1 MKRAIGDLAS
11 LRDERLFRGISE
23 GIPLI
28 VENAVS
34 LDETARRLHRDK
46 EFRVS
51 EIIRGFAE
59 EEAAKVLILI
69 DLVRCPRDQ
78 QKRREVARRFYGHVA
93 KRIYAMTCSLPNIRS
108 FGELCD
114 LVDQELRPYY
124 LDGPNW
130 VDWVVPNSI
139 LAEREQSLYVDYVR
153 DITDEAGDCY
163 WNTPYS
169 PASARLQYE
178 TPECVKL
185 SKALSEAGANSPK
198 GLAVIADTWR
208 GFKPDS
214 ETDRKRLWNLI
225 ALTLDQLSIAGQAV
239 GDDSIASNLII
250 ESWSFP
256 LWSLTITEPRASPE
270 ELNDLREQRTRTIE
284 WIQST
289 EAKRDPPPAISRSTV
304 EALGNAYAA
313 WRREVDSAT
322 SSSPG
327 RKKGG
332 IRFRS
337 SEEIKRD
344 FELPS
349 YARAEGMFR
358 KLDIEERAALLA
370 LGWFARERV
379 ADWPR
384 IYERARQQVSTVS
397 HAYQIGYGA
406 YWLAGLDRWK
416 KKPRP
421 FTPGQ
426 RAYT

>member
-11 LRDERLFRGISE
+11 LRDEHLFRGISE

-34 LDETARRLHRDK
+34 LDETAGRLHRDK

-78 QKRREVARRFYGHVA
+78 RKRREIARRFYGHVA
-93 KRIYAMTCSLPNIRS
+93 KRIYAMTCSFPNIRS
-108 FGELCD
+108 FEEFREF
-114 LVDQELRPYY
+114 VDEELRPYY
-124 LDGPNW
+124 LDGPNS
-130 VDWVVPNSI
+130 VDWVFPNSI
-139 LAEREQSLYVDYVR
+139 LAEREQNLYVDYVR

-163 WNTPYS
+163 WNTPNS
-169 PASARLQYE
+169 PASAHVQYE

-198 GLAVIADTWR
+198 GLAIIADIWR

-214 ETDRKRLWNLI
+214 ATDRKPLWDLI
-225 ALTLDQLSIAGQAV
+225 ALTLDQLAEARHTV
-239 GDDSIASNLII
+239 GDDTRASNLII
-250 ESWSFP
+250 KTWSFP
-256 LWSLTITEPRASPE
+256 LWSLTITEPRGSPE
-270 ELNDLREQRTRTIE
+270 ELNELREQRTRTIE

-289 EAKRDPPPAISRSTV
+289 EAKRDPPPAISRSKV
-304 EALGNAYAA
+304 EALGTAYAV
-313 WRREVDSAT
+313 WQREVDSAT
-322 SSSPG
+322 ASSSGPTM
-327 RKKGG
+327 GG
-332 IRFRS
+332 VPLRT
-337 SEEIKRD
+337 SEDIERD

-349 YARAEGMFR
+349 YARVEGMFL
-358 KLDIEERAALLA
+358 KLNMEERAALLA
-370 LGWFARERV
+370 LGWFARDQV
-379 ADWPR
+379 ANWPR
-384 IYERARQQVSTVS
+384 TYERARQRVRAISDS
-397 HAYQIGYGA
+397 YQIGNGA
-406 YWLAGLDRWK
+406 YWLAGWNRWK

-426 RAYT
+426 RAYI

>member
-1 MKRAIGDLAS
+1 MRRAIGDLAS
-11 LRDERLFRGISE
+11 LRDEHLFREISE

-34 LDETARRLHRDK
+34 LDETARRLHQDK

-51 EIIRGFAE
+51 EIVRGYAE

-78 QKRREVARRFYGHVA
+78 LKRREIARRFYGHVA
-93 KRIYAMTCSLPNIRS
+93 KRIYAMTCCFPNIRS
-108 FGELCD
+108 FKELCE
-114 LVDQELRPYY
+114 LVEQELRPYY
-124 LDGPNW
+124 LDGPNS
-130 VDWVVPNSI
+130 VDWVFPNSI

-169 PASARLQYE
+169 PPSSPLQYE

-185 SKALSEAGANSPK
+185 SKALSETGANSPK
-198 GLAVIADTWR
+198 CLAIMARIWR

-214 ETDRKRLWNLI
+214 ETDRKRLWDLI
-225 ALTLDQLSIAGQAV
+225 VLTLDQLTKAGQAV
-239 GDDSIASNLII
+239 GGDPITSSLII
-250 ESWSFP
+250 KSWSFP

-270 ELNDLREQRTRTIE
+270 ELNELREQRTRTID

-289 EAKRDPPPAISRSTV
+289 EVKRDPPPAISRSKV

-327 RKKGG
+327 PPKGG
-332 IRFRS
+332 IRWRS

-344 FELPS
+344 FKLPS
-349 YARAEGMFR
+349 YGRVEGMFR
-358 KLDIEERAALLA
+358 KLDMEERAALLA

-384 IYERARQQVSTVS
+384 IYERAGQQVGTLSD
-397 HAYQIGYGA
+397 AYQIGYGA